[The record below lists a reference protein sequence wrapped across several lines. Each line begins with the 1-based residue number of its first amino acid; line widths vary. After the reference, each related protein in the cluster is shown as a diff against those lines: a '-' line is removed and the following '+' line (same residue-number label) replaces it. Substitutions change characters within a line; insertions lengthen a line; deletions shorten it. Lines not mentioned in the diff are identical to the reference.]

1 MLLVFV
7 VQLVVHCVRVRV
19 CVHARAQVCVRACR
33 PVHRARARARAR
45 VFVCEHVRARAR
57 KAEVAPQYV

>member
-7 VQLVVHCVRVRV
+7 VQLVVHRVRVRV

-33 PVHRARARARAR
+33 PVHRARAR
-45 VFVCEHVRARAR
+45 VFVCEHVHARAR
-57 KAEVAPQYV
+57 KAEVAPQYA